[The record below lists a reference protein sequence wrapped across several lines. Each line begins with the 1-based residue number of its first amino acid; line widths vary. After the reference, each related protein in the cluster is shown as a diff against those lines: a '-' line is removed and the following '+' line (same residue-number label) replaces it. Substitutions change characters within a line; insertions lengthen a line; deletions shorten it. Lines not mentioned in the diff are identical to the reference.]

1 MSLNPEELAT
11 HLLAVN
17 IFLNHHAT
25 DSSAETAVTRAGG
38 ERERTNDAL
47 FYALLSLVLM
57 TYFSFYKLIISCIRH

>member
-25 DSSAETAVTRAGG
+25 DSSAATAVTRALHL
-38 ERERTNDAL
+38 AL
-47 FYALLSLVLM
+47 TRPYDLL
-57 TYFSFYKLIISCIRH
+57 